1 MNDQDDQDDQEF
13 DEPRERRTEGVRIIG
28 AQEAAAAA
36 GRPDVVRRRRGA
48 EKRYGDRPDAP
59 AASEDLPRITI
70 STTEH
75 DDGAG
80 SGSGVAEPAA
90 RPAGDPGAEPQWRT
104 EDRAA
109 GGRDSYGHARVV
121 SEDPGAGS
129 DDSLDLDDV
138 AGDASEAAPEPP
150 APAPE
155 SSGPEPDPMRS
166 PAASHESQQFE
177 PDQHESQQH
186 EPEQFEPDQ
195 HEPDQYEPDQY
206 EAAAS
211 GFAPDELGSTVAEPS
226 DEPGRGAAAAPAA
239 TSADRSSEWQPT
251 DATGW
256 SDEPVAA
263 ASSSIWEPEPLPW
276 ESDAPGATPV
286 PSWPET
292 PAPPLDTPGT
302 LESGPSA
309 FGDEGDDSFILPHW
323 TEPPTGQVPKVVI
336 DEEPDPDAVA
346 SYGTQ
351 PRWRDEGERSSVAD
365 FDDLVDQGPGLGA
378 LARHAIEDEHGDDD
392 FFANGPSTE
401 GGFAAI
407 DDDTG
412 FIDEDDLYDDELYDD
427 DRSAPPSRS
436 RGSTPRRSGRD
447 GAPPTGTGGGDRSLP
462 VAVGVGLA
470 LVGIGLLCFWAGP
483 LPTALLATV
492 VVTLCGAEYFSAVR
506 SAGHNPASLLGI
518 VAVAGVMFATFA
530 AGLAAYPV
538 VLGLLVITGLL
549 WFLWVAPGEGAMAN
563 LGLTLLG
570 VLWVGVLGSFST
582 LFLGLGRS
590 VEAAS
595 ADITSNPGIGVLI
608 AAVIASVTHDVGAY
622 FTGKYLGRTPLS
634 AASPNKTQEGLAGGV
649 IVSIVVTFVLVGLI
663 GISPIGDDLARAFI
677 FAVLCALVAPL
688 GDLAESFIKRD
699 LGIKD
704 MGSVLPG
711 HGGVLDRFDAL
722 LFVLPTAYFVT
733 VLFEIWTVGA
743 G

>member
-1 MNDQDDQDDQEF
+1 MSDQDDHDDEEL
-13 DEPRERRTEGVRIIG
+13 DEPQERRTEGVRIIG

-36 GRPDVVRRRRGA
+36 GRPDVVRRRRGS

-59 AASEDLPRITI
+59 PVSEDLPRITI

-75 DDGAG
+75 DDDPGRGAVPG
-80 SGSGVAEPAA
+80 DPAA
-90 RPAGDPGAEPQWRT
+90 RPSGDRGAEPQWRT
-104 EDRAA
+104 EDREA
-109 GGRDSYGHARVV
+109 GGPDSYGHARVV
-121 SEDPGAGS
+121 REHDDESPVAEVADEATSVEPEASAPYEAESS
-129 DDSLDLDDV
+129 D
-138 AGDASEAAPEPP
+138 P
-150 APAPE
+150 APSEPERHEAESFDPAPSEPERHEAE
-155 SSGPEPDPMRS
+155 SFDPAPSEPERHEPAPS
-166 PAASHESQQFE
+166 EPYAPSAGEPAASSE
-177 PDQHESQQH
+177 PSTDDPWRW
-186 EPEQFEPDQ
+186 EPVDPAG
-195 HEPDQYEPDQY
+195 P
-206 EAAAS
+206 
-211 GFAPDELGSTVAEPS
+211 PDEFGGGST
-226 DEPGRGAAAAPAA
+226 
-239 TSADRSSEWQPT
+239 
-251 DATGW
+251 
-256 SDEPVAA
+256 
-263 ASSSIWEPEPLPW
+263 SSIWEPEPLPW
-276 ESDAPGATPV
+276 ESDAPGAAQA
-286 PSWPET
+286 PSWTEVPRPADET
-292 PAPPLDTPGT
+292 ASP
-302 LESGPSA
+302 ESGGFA
-309 FGDEGDDSFILPHW
+309 DEGDDSFILPHW

-351 PRWRDEGERSSVAD
+351 PRWRDEGERSAVAD
-365 FDDLVDQGPGLGA
+365 FDDLVDAGPGFGA
-378 LARHAIEDEHGDDD
+378 LRRHEIEDDEEDSD
-392 FFANGPSTE
+392 FFSDGPSSE
-401 GGFAAI
+401 GGFAVTE
-407 DDDTG
+407 DDTG
-412 FIDEDDLYDDELYDD
+412 FLDEADLYGDELDEEPYDDEVGG
-427 DRSAPPSRS
+427 ASR
-436 RGSTPRRSGRD
+436 PRRGPGR
-447 GAPPTGTGGGDRSLP
+447 GARDAEPPTGGGDRNLP
-462 VAVGVGLA
+462 VAIGVGLG
-470 LVGIGLLCFWAGP
+470 LVGLGLLCFWAGP

-538 VLGLLVITGLL
+538 VFGLLVIGGLL

-570 VLWVGVLGSFST
+570 VLWVGVLGSFAT

-595 ADITSNPGIGVLI
+595 AEITSNPGIGVLI

-634 AASPNKTQEGLAGGV
+634 AVSPNKTQEGLAGGV
-649 IVSIVVTFVLVGLI
+649 IVSIVVTFVLVGLM

-688 GDLAESFIKRD
+688 GDLCESFIKRD